1 MNSYWFV
8 VLFPHGSNV
17 RSYPALL
24 SGAIEGKG
32 QQSIFPVGYF
42 PVRIS
47 FSVSRNTNIGT
58 KMGVVK
64 PT

>member
-1 MNSYWFV
+1 M
-8 VLFPHGSNV
+8 